1 MADENHPDDFPEEQR
16 AGSCLFF
23 CRLSRANILLQLLK
37 GLMIS
42 PSSMISFIINESG
55 VSIVSEHEACIES
68 TTEMK
73 RALFEELTLPER
85 VVKFS
90 VQGSDLTS
98 SLSLVQLAAVEIS
111 QVEENEPLLVKLI
124 EDGMTVDV
132 HIQVFEVDAQ
142 LNFEFDSNKEN
153 PRFVLN
159 AKSLREAIDN
169 WDVIGASTKVVMNPA
184 EPHLSFISKG
194 LVGKVRIDFGEEI
207 LAEELAFK
215 CNRYVAR
222 RYRTEFIKSVLDP
235 SKASTH
241 VAFRMDKNGLLHIKH
256 LVTVSTNDL
265 TTTEIFLNFIV
276 NSEVILEGEGEP

>member
-16 AGSCLFF
+16 AGNCLFF

-42 PSSMISFIINESG
+42 SSSMISFIISESG

-98 SLSLVQLAAVEIS
+98 ALSLVQLAAVEIS
-111 QVEENEPLLVKLI
+111 QVEEHEPLLVKLI

-132 HIQVFEVDAQ
+132 LIQGISTFETKINNFNFFPVFEVDAQ

-207 LAEELAFK
+207 LAEELEFK
-215 CNRYVAR
+215 CSRYVAR

-235 SKASTH
+235 SK
-241 VAFRMDKNGLLHIKH
+241 
-256 LVTVSTNDL
+256 
-265 TTTEIFLNFIV
+265 
-276 NSEVILEGEGEP
+276 